1 MSRWI
6 WFVVCAILGLV
17 MLICGLLVPAHLRAV
32 DVSLLQKAGRK
43 SPPLLHTGL
52 DLLQHNQ
59 LGAAELVAETAKQQ
73 RLLGWEQLGQGI
85 TNLAQQHPE
94 WESWGGGEPLMGA
107 LTEYQ
112 LPSSKPE
119 PMTEWVVRLEN
130 RGKVLNLLRAS
141 AKPAVQELLR
151 CQELTNTTLFPPS
164 RSASGQAFD
173 AALSI
178 AGLLVEANR
187 LNGSMS
193 DSVQRLAADAI
204 RGESSQPFEQV
215 LMDFMSLGQ
224 RFNWGQLEIFVSQ
237 IPDPETLRLVSH
249 FARHSGGQLP
259 ALFSAVVLT
268 GQPAAISRYLVKFSQ
283 TGLNDLAESLR
294 FGGGAVNELLRNE
307 QRLYSSSSRQ
317 RAAGFGPFAWV
328 AEQTSDYSWRQPQ
341 AALVAKWAAYF
352 AAGFLLALALHFAW
366 RTRSPLERPLRV
378 RGFHVAREILFA
390 LGFLL
395 AVLLLSEP
403 FLSQESQK
411 VDVPFRL
418 RLSTVASLVHAGT
431 PGVKPSIMNQVSLL
445 TLLLFFVLQ
454 GLLYIAC
461 VVKLAEI
468 RRQQVPPRVKIK
480 LLENEDHLFDA
491 GLYLGFVGTIISL
504 ILVSLNIITF
514 SLMAAYSSTSFGI
527 VFVSFFKI
535 FHLRPLRRR
544 LLLEAELQ
552 APETMDPA
560 PAQAWP
566 AATT

>member
-43 SPPLLHTGL
+43 SPALLHTGL
-52 DLLQHNQ
+52 DLVQHNQ
-59 LGAAELVAETAKQQ
+59 LGAAEMVAETVRQQ
-73 RLLGWEQLGQGI
+73 RLLGWEELGQAVI
-85 TNLAQQHPE
+85 TLGQQHPE
-94 WESWGGGEPLMGA
+94 WESWGGGEPLMAA

-119 PMTEWVVRLEN
+119 PITEWIVRLEN

-141 AKPAVQELLR
+141 AKPGVQELLH

-187 LNGSMS
+187 LNGALS
-193 DSVQRLAADAI
+193 DSVQRLAAQAN
-204 RGESSQPFEQV
+204 RGEGSQPLEQI

-224 RFNWGQLEIFVSQ
+224 RFNWSQLQVFISQ
-237 IPDPETLRLVSH
+237 VPDPETLRLLSH

-259 ALFSAVVLT
+259 ALFSTVVLT
-268 GQPAAISRYLVKFSQ
+268 GQPVAISKYLVKFSQ
-283 TGLNDLAESLR
+283 TGLNDLAESLK
-294 FGGGAVNELLRNE
+294 FGAGGVNELLRSE
-307 QRLYSSSSRQ
+307 QRMYSSTTRQ
-317 RAAGFGPFAWV
+317 RVAGFGLLTWV
-328 AEQTSDYSWRQPQ
+328 AEQTSDYAWHQPQ
-341 AALVAKWAAYF
+341 AALISKWVLYL

-366 RTRSPLERPLRV
+366 RTGSPLERPLRV

-418 RLSTVASLVHAGT
+418 RLSTVASVVHAGT
-431 PGVKPSIMNQVSLL
+431 PGVKPTIMNQVSLL

-461 VVKLAEI
+461 IVKLAEI
-468 RRQQVPPRVKIK
+468 RRQQVLPRVKLK

-544 LLLEAELQ
+544 LLLEAEAQ
-552 APETMDPA
+552 APEPMVT
-560 PAQAWP
+560 AQAWP
-566 AATT
+566 AVT

>member
-1 MSRWI
+1 MSRWV
-6 WFVVCAILGLV
+6 WFIVCAILGLV

-32 DVSLLQKAGRK
+32 DVSLLQKAGRR
-43 SPPLLHTGL
+43 SPALLETGSE
-52 DLLQHNQ
+52 LLQNNQ
-59 LGAAELVAETAKQQ
+59 LGAAEIVADAARQE
-73 RLLGWEQLGQGI
+73 RILGWERLGQAV
-85 TNLAQQHPE
+85 TNLSAQHPD
-94 WESWGGGEPLMGA
+94 WQSWGGGDPLMGA

-112 LPSSKPE
+112 LPASKPE
-119 PMTEWVVRLEN
+119 PFTEWVVRLEN
-130 RGKVLNLLRAS
+130 RGKVLNLLHAS
-141 AKPAVQELLR
+141 TKPGVQELMR

-164 RSASGQAFD
+164 HSASGQAFD

-178 AGLLVEANR
+178 AGLLVEANH
-187 LNGSMS
+187 LNSGLN
-193 DSVQRLAADAI
+193 DSVQRLAAQANH
-204 RGESSQPFEQV
+204 GGSSQPFEQV

-224 RFNWGQLEIFVSQ
+224 RFNWNQLQVFVGQ
-237 IPDPETLRLVSH
+237 IPDPETLRLLSH

-268 GQPAAISRYLVKFSQ
+268 GNPAAIAKYLVKFSQ
-283 TGLNDLAESLR
+283 TGLNDLGESLQ
-294 FGGGAVNELLRNE
+294 FGAGSVNELLRND
-307 QRLYSSSSRQ
+307 QRLYSSTVRQ
-317 RAAGFGPFAWV
+317 RLGTFGPFEWI
-328 AEQTSDYSWRQPQ
+328 AEQGADYSWSRPQ
-341 AALVAKWAAYF
+341 AALTTKWVLYI
-352 AAGFLLALALHFAW
+352 AAGFLLALACHFVWPRGGA
-366 RTRSPLERPLRV
+366 LERPLQV
-378 RGFHVAREILFA
+378 RGVHFARELLFA

-418 RLSTVASLVHAGT
+418 SLSAVGKAVQAGVI
-431 PGVKPSIMNQVSLL
+431 GAKPSIMNQVSLL

-468 RRQQVPPRVKIK
+468 RRQHVPPRVKLK

-535 FHLRPLRRR
+535 FHLRPVRRR
-544 LLLEAELQ
+544 LLLESEEQ
-552 APETMDPA
+552 PPEPVPSA
-560 PAQAWP
+560 HPWP